1 MTRAV
6 LAAALVVVLAASFAR
21 GARADLEAGINAYL
35 DADYAMAL
43 VELQPLAQAG
53 DTIAQFYLAEM
64 HLHGRGVAQNFE
76 DAAAWYAKAAESGH
90 PEAQAALGSLQM
102 LGLGVPRYPANAY
115 FWLIFSVVW
124 QDSDL
129 RVAAMTSLGEVAAQ
143 LSPEQKR
150 AIGDVAA
157 NQWRQQ

>member
-1 MTRAV
+1 MTRTV

-64 HLHGRGVAQNFE
+64 HLHGRGVAQDFE
-76 DAAAWYAKAAESGH
+76 EAAAWYAKAAELGH

-102 LGLGVPRYPANAY
+102 LGLGVPRYPSNAF

-129 RVAAMTSLGEVAAQ
+129 RAAAMTSLGEVAAQ

>member
-1 MTRAV
+1 MMRIV
-6 LAAALVVVLAASFAR
+6 LAAALAVALAASFAR

-35 DADYAMAL
+35 DADYALAL

-64 HLHGRGVAQNFE
+64 HLHGWGVAQNFE
-76 DAAAWYAKAAESGH
+76 EAAAWYAKAAEFGH

-102 LGLGVPRYPANAY
+102 LGLGVPRYPSNAF
-115 FWLIFSVVW
+115 FWLILSVVW
-124 QDSDL
+124 QDSDMRL
-129 RVAAMTSLGEVAAQ
+129 AAMTSLGEVAAQ
-143 LSPEQKR
+143 LTPEQR
-150 AIGDVAA
+150 QTIGGVAA